1 MESSKPTR
9 MEAAAG
15 LALSAI
21 WAAIVIFETLTR
33 FPWNQGDSFQHAS
46 QIVHGMA
53 GGVFA
58 SGGFVWLAGRSR
70 IFRRA

>member
-1 MESSKPTR
+1 MKSSKPSR
-9 MEAAAG
+9 VEAAAG
-15 LALSAI
+15 LALFAV
-21 WAAIVIFETLTR
+21 WTAIVIFETLTTY
-33 FPWNQGDSFQHAS
+33 PWNQGDSFQHAS

-58 SGGFVWLAGRSR
+58 TGGFVWLAGRSR